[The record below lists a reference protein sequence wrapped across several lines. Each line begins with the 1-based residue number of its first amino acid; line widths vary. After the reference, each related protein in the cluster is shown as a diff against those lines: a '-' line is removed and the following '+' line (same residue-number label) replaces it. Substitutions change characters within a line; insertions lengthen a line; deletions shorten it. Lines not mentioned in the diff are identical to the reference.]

1 MNGEDDPPAAPSN
14 ICSIDMATEEVRQIY
29 STDDYIWGIAA
40 AGQKLYYAGSRGAFS
55 REHKC
60 YVVDLQAKTKTELD
74 VPVHISGEMAVWKDT
89 LYCLGWKDGIRGIY
103 EIDLATM
110 DTTLIYS
117 AGKDGFKGFINGF
130 SLNY

>member
-1 MNGEDDPPAAPSN
+1 MGD
-14 ICSIDMATEEVRQIY
+14 CS
-29 STDDYIWGIAA
+29 
-40 AGQKLYYAGSRGAFS
+40 SRANVLVC
-55 REHKC
+55 RI
-60 YVVDLQAKTKTELD
+60 EL
-74 VPVHISGEMAVWKDT
+74 AVWKDT